1 MGIMVSAFQVSNQSM
16 AGIKFLVEVLF
27 LCFVPLLVS
36 SQEDSADP
44 VVSTLIGRVSGLKE
58 ETSSGT
64 QYYSF
69 LGIPYAE
76 TPIEKLR
83 FKDPMAKQAWSGLLN
98 ATEFPQECLQKTFNP
113 DPDTPPT
120 LAGSEDCL
128 YLNIYTPILPK
139 PGYKVPKS
147 LKPVM
152 FWIHGGGFTLG
163 DGKMDPSFLLD
174 EDVLVVAVN
183 YRLGPFG
190 FLALEGNPDL
200 AGNIGLKD
208 QQEALQWVNKNI
220 IYFGGDPAKVTLFGE
235 SAGAVSVHAHVLSP
249 RIKNIF
255 QGAILQS
262 GTALMKYEPVFM
274 GKEVHHSCKYF
285 LEKIGCN
292 VTDVMKCLQGK
303 DVETLMEMKSGGV
316 FNGNDDMEESD
327 EETFYWIVQD
337 FSSPSPALPYN
348 PLQQLTVGNFKKVPL
363 ILGITKDDGGLI
375 LLIDP
380 RMKEAFEENNTTLL
394 MNTLGLA
401 TYYGSQGITDEKE
414 QIVNVM
420 KRFYLSEG
428 SYDDNEKNLID
439 MATDSWFGSCAAEV
453 SKLHQKFASVF
464 PYILNERCSDF
475 SFASFYGAG
484 SKDYGVSHAD
494 DLNCL
499 FKPAPI
505 FGSISEAGQ
514 LTSKAMLQSW
524 TNFAKYEDPSPYLS
538 SEPAWPKGELM
549 FFEEESGLK
558 KNESQLENILARM
571 LLWDKMYWEP
581 LEDTFDVVV
590 AGGKQNVLTYI
601 LPYNWFHSHN

>member
-1 MGIMVSAFQVSNQSM
+1 MKLIFGIILLYSGLNSAN
-16 AGIKFLVEVLF
+16 
-27 LCFVPLLVS
+27 
-36 SQEDSADP
+36 SQEGSEDP
-44 VVSTLIGRVSGLKE
+44 IVDTWSGKVSGLKD
-58 ETSSGT
+58 ETTAGNPF
-64 QYYSF
+64 YKF
-69 LGIPYAE
+69 LGVPYAE
-76 TPIEKLR
+76 SPVGNLR
-83 FKDPMAKQAWSGLLN
+83 FKDPIAKKSWTGILN
-98 ATEFPQECLQKTFNP
+98 ATEFPEICLQKAFNP
-113 DPDTPPT
+113 GAPVT
-120 LAGSEDCL
+120 LTGSEDCL
-128 YLNIYTPILPK
+128 YLNIYTPSLPTLS
-139 PGYKVPKS
+139 YFVPKS
-147 LKPVM
+147 LKPIM

-163 DGKMDPSFLLD
+163 DSNELMANPELILD
-174 EDVLVVAVN
+174 EDVLVVTVH

-190 FLALEGNPDL
+190 FLALEDKPEL

-208 QQEALQWVNKNI
+208 QQEALQWVNQNI
-220 IYFGGDPAKVTLFGE
+220 KYFGGDPAKVTLFGE

-274 GKEVHHSCKYF
+274 GKEVQHSCKYF

-292 VTDVMKCLQGK
+292 VTDVMKCLQDK

-316 FNGNDDMEESD
+316 FNGNDDMEEYE

-499 FKPAPI
+499 FKPAQI

-581 LEDTFDVVV
+581 LEDTFDVVG

>member
-1 MGIMVSAFQVSNQSM
+1 MVSAFQVSKQSM
-16 AGIKFLVEVLF
+16 AGIKFLVEVL
-27 LCFVPLLVS
+27 LVCFVPLLVS
-36 SQEDSADP
+36 SPEDSADP
-44 VVSTLIGRVSGLKE
+44 VVSTLIGKVSGLKE

-64 QYYSF
+64 KYYKF

-128 YLNIYTPILPK
+128 YLNIYTPSLPK

-190 FLALEGNPDL
+190 FLALEGNAEL

-220 IYFGGDPAKVTLFGE
+220 IYFGGDPVKVTLFGE

-262 GTALMKYEPVFM
+262 GTALMKYVPIFIE
-274 GKEVHHSCKYF
+274 KEVQKSSQKL
-285 LEKIGCN
+285 LEKIKCN
-292 VTDVMKCLQGK
+292 ISEVLECLQAK
-303 DVETLMEMKSGGV
+303 DAESLLELSP
-316 FNGNDDMEESD
+316 EESTAFSP
-327 EETFYWIVQD
+327 EESSYWIVQD
-337 FSSPSPALPYN
+337 SLSPSPVLPYN
-348 PLQQLTVGNFKKVPL
+348 PLQQLSVGNVKKVPL
-363 ILGITKDDGGLI
+363 IAGVTKDDGGLFMI
-375 LLIDP
+375 IDI
-380 RMKEAFEENNTTLL
+380 RVKTAYEENNSTEL
-394 MNTLGLA
+394 MKTMGLP
-401 TYYGSQGITDEKE
+401 TENVLEEDVS
-414 QIVNVM
+414 IVDVM

-428 SYDDNEKNLID
+428 SFSDNEKNLIE
-439 MATDSWFGSCAAEV
+439 MLTDSWFASPAAQV
-453 SKLHQKFASVF
+453 AKLHSAVAPVF
-464 PYILNERCSDF
+464 PYVLNERCADLSWSALF
-475 SFASFYGAG
+475 GAG
-484 SKDYGVSHAD
+484 AKDYGVSHAD
-494 DLNCL
+494 DLNCI
-499 FKPAPI
+499 FKPFPP
-505 FGSISEAGQ
+505 FGSLTEAGNR
-514 LTSKAMLQSW
+514 TSQAMVRFW
-524 TNFAKYEDPSPYLS
+524 TNFAKFENPSPYLS
-538 SEPAWPKGELM
+538 SEPEWPQGEVM
-549 FFEEESGLK
+549 FFESESSLK
-558 KNESQLENILARM
+558 KNETQRDDLEARVM
-571 LLWDKMYWEP
+571 LWDKLYWEP
-581 LEDTFDVVV
+581 LENKMKVLQASQQPTFPPFI
-590 AGGKQNVLTYI
+590 K
-601 LPYNWFHSHN
+601 PYNWFHTH